1 MKNIFFVIILLVFYY
16 PVFGQVENSSKES
29 PYAVNPGFYLEVANY
44 KSTETAK
51 TKVDIFLQIPYHTLK
66 FIKDGESY
74 KSKFSISIIF
84 ADEDKKTIFAEK
96 LWNQEV
102 KAANAD
108 EYLSKENFK
117 YFYTSFNLAPGKYS
131 LRCEIIDKGS
141 NKNGLTEANINVSDF
156 NDKLN
161 LSDIILVKGM
171 VDNQIVPNVSR
182 LIAGSDST
190 FTFFYDI
197 FSDTSKSVLINYS
210 VLDKKQDEIFNTKDT
225 LKINKDKN
233 RIFKTLKNIKLALG
247 EYVLVVKIS
256 DSKGE
261 VTKSMVKRFFSNISG
276 FPSSITDLDKAIDQ
290 LVYIAVGDEQSFIE
304 DGKSYEEKLNRFKAF
319 WKTKDPTPNTIE
331 NEVFNEYYRRI
342 SFSNEKFK
350 TYMEG
355 WKTDMGMVYILL
367 GPPNNVE
374 RHPFE
379 YDSKPYEIWE
389 YYTLNRSFVFVDE
402 TGFGEYRLANRVF
415 GDWFR
420 YRQ

>member
-1 MKNIFFVIILLVFYY
+1 MKNKFFAFLFLVLTSFI
-16 PVFGQVENSSKES
+16 FGQVENSSKES
-29 PYAVNPGFYLEVANY
+29 PYAFNPGFYLDVANY
-44 KSTETAK
+44 KSTEQGK

-66 FIKDGESY
+66 FIKDGDAF

-84 ADEDKKTIFAEK
+84 FDEEKKKIFAEK

-102 KAANAD
+102 KAANSD

-117 YFYTSFNLAPGKYS
+117 YFYTSFSLEPGKYV

-141 NKNGLTEANINVSDF
+141 NKNGLTEANINVTNF
-156 NDKLN
+156 NNKIN

-182 LIAGSDST
+182 HVNGNDST
-190 FTFFYDI
+190 LTFFYDI
-197 FSDTSKSVLINYS
+197 FSDTNKTVKVNYS
-210 VLDKKQDEIFNTKDT
+210 VLDKKQIELYSKTDT
-225 LKINKDKN
+225 LFIKKDKN
-233 RIFKTLKNIKLALG
+233 RIFKTLQNVKLALG
-247 EYVLVVKIS
+247 EYVIVVKIL
-256 DSKGE
+256 DDNN
-261 VTKSMVKRFFSNISG
+261 TLLASMIKRIFSNITG
-276 FPSSITDLDKAIDQ
+276 FPTSITDLDKAISQ
-290 LVYIAVGDEQSFIE
+290 LVYIATGGEQSFIE
-304 DGKSYEEKLNRFKAF
+304 EGNTYEEKLNRFKAF
-319 WKTKDPTPNTIE
+319 WKAKDPTPNTVE

-342 SFSNEKFK
+342 AFSNENFK

-389 YYTLNRSFVFVDE
+389 YYTLNRSFLFVDE
-402 TGFGEYRLANRVF
+402 TGFGEYRLANRAF

>member
-1 MKNIFFVIILLVFYY
+1 MKKIFFTLIFLITARFI
-16 PVFGQVENSSKES
+16 FGQVENSAKES
-29 PYAVNPGFYLEVANY
+29 PYSFNPGFYMDVANY
-44 KSTETAK
+44 KSQEAGK

-66 FIKDGESY
+66 FIKDSDIF

-84 ADEDKKTIFAEK
+84 SDEEKKVVFAEK

-102 KAANAD
+102 KAANSD
-108 EYLSKENFK
+108 EYLSKDNFK
-117 YFYTSFNLAPGKYS
+117 YFYTSFNLDPGKYI

-141 NKNGLTEANINVSDF
+141 NKNGLTEANVNVADF
-156 NDKLN
+156 NDRIN
-161 LSDIILVKGM
+161 ISDIILVKGM

-182 LIAGSDST
+182 YITGSDSSI
-190 FTFFYDI
+190 TFFYDI
-197 FSDTSKSVLINYS
+197 FSDTAKTVLVNYS
-210 VLDKKQDEIFNTKDT
+210 ILDKKQNELFIKKDT
-225 LKINKDKN
+225 LAIKKDKN
-233 RIFKTLKNIKLALG
+233 RIFKTLQNVKLALG
-247 EYVLVVKIS
+247 EYVIVAKIL
-256 DSKGE
+256 DKDGK
-261 VTKSMVKRFFSNISG
+261 VNKSMIKRIFSNITG
-276 FPSSITDLDKAIDQ
+276 FPISITDLDKAVSQ
-290 LVYIAVGDEQSFIE
+290 LVYIAVGNEQSFIE
-304 DGKSYEEKLNRFKAF
+304 DAENYDEKLNRFKAF
-319 WKTKDPTPNTIE
+319 WKTKDPTPNTVE

-389 YYTLNRSFVFVDE
+389 YYTLNRSFLFVDE

>member
-1 MKNIFFVIILLVFYY
+1 MKNKYIIILNFILACSL
-16 PVFGQVENSSKES
+16 FGQVENSSKES
-29 PYAVNPGFYLEVANY
+29 PYAFNPGFYLDVANY
-44 KSTETAK
+44 KSLETGK

-66 FIKDGESY
+66 FIKEDDGF

-84 ADEDKKTIFAEK
+84 MDEDKKNVFAEK

-102 KAANAD
+102 KAANSN
-108 EYLSKENFK
+108 EYLSKENLK
-117 YFYTSFNLAPGKYS
+117 YFYTSFNLTPGKYI

-141 NKNGLTEANINVSDF
+141 NKNGLTEANINVTNF
-156 NDKLN
+156 NEN
-161 LSDIILVKGM
+161 INISDIILVKGM
-171 VDNQIVPNVSR
+171 VNNQVVPNVAR
-182 LIAGSDST
+182 YITGSDSSI
-190 FTFFYDI
+190 TFFYDI
-197 FSDTSKSVLINYS
+197 FSDTGKIMKINYS
-210 VLDKKQDEIFNTKDT
+210 ILDKKQNEIFTINDT
-225 LKINKDKN
+225 LNLKKDKN
-233 RIFKTLKNIKLALG
+233 RIFKTLNNVKLALG
-247 EYVLVVKIS
+247 EYVIVVKLLDNKDKII
-256 DSKGE
+256 
-261 VTKSMVKRFFSNISG
+261 KSMIKRIFSNITG
-276 FPSSITDLDKAIDQ
+276 FPQSITDLDKAVSQ

-304 DGKSYEEKLNRFKAF
+304 ESKDYEEKLNRFRAF
-319 WKTKDPTPNTIE
+319 WKAKDPTPNTIE

-342 SFSNEKFK
+342 AYSNEKFK

-389 YYTLNRSFVFVDE
+389 YYTLNRRFLFVDE